1 MSQSPRHEI
10 ADRVETVVEVVQT
23 LSPDSAT
30 VRLPNG
36 REVFGY
42 LGDEGAG
49 VGLKLA
55 PGQQVKAWMF
65 VADFSRAEL
74 RGECES

>member
-1 MSQSPRHEI
+1 MSQLRKHEI
-10 ADRVETVVEVVQT
+10 PERVETVVEVVAC
-23 LSPDSAT
+23 LGADSAT

-42 LGDEGAG
+42 VGDSGKGMTLE
-49 VGLKLA
+49 VGQ
-55 PGQQVKAWMF
+55 PVKAWMF

-74 RGECES
+74 RGGEC

>member
-1 MSQSPRHEI
+1 MSQSPKHDI
-10 ADRVETVVEVVQT
+10 PDRVETEVEVLHP
-23 LSPDSAT
+23 LSPESAT

-42 LGDEGAG
+42 VGTEGAG
-49 VGLKLA
+49 LELTA
-55 PGQQVKAWMF
+55 GQRLRAWMF

-74 RGECES
+74 RGAVG